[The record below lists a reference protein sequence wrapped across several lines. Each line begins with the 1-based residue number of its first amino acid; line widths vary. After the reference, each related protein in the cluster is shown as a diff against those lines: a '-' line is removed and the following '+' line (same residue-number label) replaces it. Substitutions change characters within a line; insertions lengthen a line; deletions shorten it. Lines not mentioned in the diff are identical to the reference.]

1 MTSNTEQLRAKALSK
16 FDATPVPS
24 PGRILEDATKLVARV
39 VEGLKHEAFEGLG
52 FKAEN
57 GAADTIM
64 LKLER
69 MTRSLTS
76 LIEADVKYHK
86 AAKDR
91 AKALTKAE
99 YQDVIL
105 KFLMSDLHRTER
117 RDFIQ
122 RLARAHVAQSEA
134 EDGKKGD
141 TILDSKDMKAI
152 ASEGEDGLAS

>member
-1 MTSNTEQLRAKALSK
+1 MTSNAEQLRAKALSK
-16 FDATPVPS
+16 FNAPPTPS
-24 PGRILEDATKLVARV
+24 AGRILEDATKLVARV

-52 FKAEN
+52 YKAEN
-57 GAADTIM
+57 GAADTIL

-76 LIEADVKYHK
+76 LVEADVKYHK

-105 KFLMSDLHRTER
+105 KFLMSDLHTAER
-117 RDFIQ
+117 SAFIQ
-122 RLARAHVAQSEA
+122 RLARAHVAQNA
-134 EDGKKGD
+134 AVGNGD

-152 ASEGEDGLAS
+152 SEEVGDGVAS